1 LSDLDDRRE
10 TMTNLNT
17 LYNYLSNEVALKN
30 TYQIELLKTQE
41 KFNNITK
48 NIKKIQDRLNYLEI
62 CINACHN
69 LDIITTEIREIT
81 TNSTR
86 KFLSEEEEC
95 SIQTAIDEQ
104 NNILEKLNQYL
115 IEVKQL
121 SDKLQACIL
130 QNGRLPTVLNE
141 KLTNAQE
148 MLRQSLNEETDRMS
162 SLTLI
167 QLTDEEKKS
176 KLNTLN
182 ANIQQIEKML
192 RHDRTK
198 IDIYTD
204 EPRSVQDERRSIM
217 DDSDGEEYMHTLEI
231 CKNLLNYSKQL
242 LIDLKN
248 PVSTQEEFDE
258 LHQIEVNIISTDIF
272 INGWS

>member
-1 LSDLDDRRE
+1 MSDLDDRRE